1 MTLET
6 GTTPP
11 ASGFGHSLKHG
22 LVSLKVFLRQL
33 NEFVAPA
40 AAFVK
45 PLTGW
50 LSATRI
56 ARFISGSLLRRILI
70 ANLVGLILMLAGIL
84 YLSQHHE
91 WLIAAKRDS
100 LKAQGEIIAGAI
112 GANAT
117 IENGEIKRI
126 EAEKLPSSESSRA
139 PYRDDGFAALELSL
153 NPEQIARILNRL
165 VRPDNKMRVRIY
177 GRDGTMIVDNA
188 RFLQR
193 GQITRPDLSS
203 QNQAR
208 PKTKNF
214 WTRITEWLIDGE
226 LPVYREIGTANGTA
240 YPEVRK
246 ALEGAPATPMLLLSE
261 RRQQIV
267 SMAVPIVRAKAVQ
280 GALLLSTRPGEID
293 EILSEERWLILT
305 LFGFALFAAIATSL
319 LLARTVAEPMKRL
332 SHAAELVSRDINA
345 RRELPE
351 YADRE
356 DEVGQMAEAF
366 TAMTDALYKRIEA
379 SEKFAADVAHELKN
393 PLTAAR
399 STAESLIYAKTPE
412 ERDHLVEQIQGEL
425 KRLNRLITDVSN
437 ASRLD
442 AELARQHMLPL
453 NVKQVLA
460 SVAGIFTDVLD
471 GESRRVVIS
480 EPPGMPP
487 AAFTVRGDE
496 GRLGQVFTNLL
507 DNALSFSPEGGTV
520 TVSAVP
526 VNGGVDV
533 TVDDEGPGIPE
544 DRLLIVF
551 DRFYTDRP
559 ATEAKRGKNSGLGL
573 SISREIINAHGGQLW
588 AENRYGETDG
598 SKLNRLGARF
608 VVRLP
613 SAAIHRGGSIIGRR
627 A

>member
-22 LVSLKVFLRQL
+22 LVSSLKVFLRQL

-226 LPVYREIGTANGTA
+226 LPVYRDIGTANGTA

-319 LLARTVAEPMKRL
+319 LLARTVAEPM
-332 SHAAELVSRDINA
+332 
-345 RRELPE
+345 
-351 YADRE
+351 
-356 DEVGQMAEAF
+356 
-366 TAMTDALYKRIEA
+366 
-379 SEKFAADVAHELKN
+379 
-393 PLTAAR
+393 
-399 STAESLIYAKTPE
+399 
-412 ERDHLVEQIQGEL
+412 
-425 KRLNRLITDVSN
+425 
-437 ASRLD
+437 
-442 AELARQHMLPL
+442 
-453 NVKQVLA
+453 
-460 SVAGIFTDVLD
+460 
-471 GESRRVVIS
+471 
-480 EPPGMPP
+480 
-487 AAFTVRGDE
+487 
-496 GRLGQVFTNLL
+496 
-507 DNALSFSPEGGTV
+507 
-520 TVSAVP
+520 
-526 VNGGVDV
+526 
-533 TVDDEGPGIPE
+533 
-544 DRLLIVF
+544 
-551 DRFYTDRP
+551 
-559 ATEAKRGKNSGLGL
+559 NS
-573 SISREIINAHGGQLW
+573 
-588 AENRYGETDG
+588 
-598 SKLNRLGARF
+598 
-608 VVRLP
+608 
-613 SAAIHRGGSIIGRR
+613 
-627 A
+627 